1 MSGPSLA
8 TVVGV
13 GARHGAP
20 LEEGVLLVE
29 AALASCHLGDSAVT
43 TVVTSQRRAGE
54 PAIGRLAAQL
64 GAELVGYP
72 VEVLAAQQVPHPSE
86 LVKRHTGLD
95 GVAEAAVLT
104 TGARLVGARTSSASW
119 TVAVGQHE
127 CGQHESGQHE
137 CGGERP

>member
-1 MSGPSLA
+1 MSSLSMT

-13 GARHGAP
+13 GARRGAP

-29 AALASCHLGDSAVT
+29 AALASCRLGDVVVT
-43 TVVTSQRRAGE
+43 TVVTSLRRATE

-86 LVKRHTGLD
+86 LVRRHTGLD
-95 GVAEAAVLT
+95 GVAEAAVLA

-119 TVAVGQHE
+119 TVAVGQH
-127 CGQHESGQHE
+127 G